1 MILGIDP
8 GVSGAL
14 VVLDL
19 AGKYVDHLIM
29 PTMKIGKANRVDG
42 WKVGQFLQ
50 QYPAIRHAFIEQ
62 VYAMPGGGKRK
73 MGASTAFAF
82 GHSAGKVECAVEMLG
97 IPFTLVFPPTW
108 KKHAGLIGKDKDASR
123 LLAKQLYPDL
133 RVLDQK
139 GKGQAVADAILIARY
154 GMAATPFLNS

>member
-8 GVSGAL
+8 GASGAL

-19 AGKYVDHLIM
+19 AGHYVDHLIM
-29 PTMKIGKANRVDG
+29 PTTKIGKANRVDG
-42 WKVGQFLQ
+42 RKVAMFLRE
-50 QYPAIRHAFIEQ
+50 YPAIRYAFIER
-62 VYAMPGGGKRK
+62 VHAIPRGGKVK
-73 MGASTAFAF
+73 MGASTSFAF
-82 GHSAGKVECAVEMLG
+82 GHSAGKVECAVEVLG
-97 IPFTLVFPPTW
+97 IPFTLVFPPNW

-154 GMAATPFLNS
+154 GMAATPFLSK

>member
-1 MILGIDP
+1 VILGIDP

-14 VVLDL
+14 VVLDRT
-19 AGKYVDHLIM
+19 GQYVDHAIM
-29 PTMKIGKANRVDG
+29 PAMKIDKSNRVDG
-42 WKVGQFLQ
+42 RKVARFLRE
-50 QYPAIRHAFIEQ
+50 YPAIRYAFIER
-62 VYAMPGGGKRK
+62 VHAIPRGGKAK
-73 MGASTAFAF
+73 MGASTSFAF
-82 GHSAGKVECAVEMLG
+82 GHSAGKVECAVEVLG
-97 IPFTLVFPPTW
+97 IPFALVTPLKW

-154 GMAATPFLNS
+154 GMAVTPFINS